1 MTLNIGTLNV
11 RTLLSDGKFE
21 LLINEIKHHN
31 FNITGI
37 SETRWSGSGH
47 FEHDGHYIVYS
58 GADKSGQGGVALVL
72 DPNTKKSLLG
82 EDYINERIVMVKL
95 NTKPTKTTII
105 QIYAPTS
112 KKEADDDVDQFY
124 EDLQATL
131 SSIKEM

>member
-1 MTLNIGTLNV
+1 MVSKLV
-11 RTLLSDGKFE
+11 
-21 LLINEIKHHN
+21 H
-31 FNITGI
+31 
-37 SETRWSGSGH
+37 
-47 FEHDGHYIVYS
+47 
-58 GADKSGQGGVALVL
+58 KSGQGGVALVL